1 MRIFQIA
8 KELNISHKG
17 IITFLK
23 TKGLKVGLMD
33 SIDEQVH
40 HLILSEFSKEK
51 ETVDRY
57 RKEQV
62 RKEIHDSRIRRK
74 QKEKSKLKILSINE
88 QRNIE
93 EKEVAKIKARKA
105 EEKKQKQE
113 ADKKKLEKEKS
124 KAKKEQQKKKIV
136 KPKAD
141 LVKSKKRKMRKIE
154 IADIESEIGQMGRK
168 RVEKEVGIKKVKEA
182 PKNVK
187 DMVKKTLAKMDTK
200 SRKKD
205 YKKDKEIG
213 EISSTDTIKK
223 TINIPEF
230 SSVDELAKTFHSTP
244 SEIIQKC
251 IGVGVLATIN
261 QRLEWD
267 VIELIAEEFEF
278 TAEKI
283 SDVGEEM
290 FTLKETDEDRANAR
304 SRAPVVTIMGHVDHG
319 KTSLLDFIRKTNIVA
334 GESGGITQHIGAYK
348 VELEDGNYITFLD
361 TPGHEA
367 FTAMRARGAQ
377 VTDIV
382 ILVVAADDSV
392 MPQTIE
398 AINHAKAA
406 NVPMMIAINK
416 IDKPGADIDK
426 VKRELSDHDVLVE
439 DWGGKIQ
446 SVPVSAKTGEGV
458 DEIMSGILL
467 EAEMLELKSNFDTL
481 GRGTIIDS
489 KLDKGHGP
497 MATVLIRKGTIQV
510 GDPFLCSDYSG
521 KIRAIMNERGQ
532 RIKSAFPSDAVQIL
546 GFDQVPQVSDIIAVV
561 KNEKDLKRI
570 SSDRQRI
577 RREID
582 HRKISTHSLDE
593 MSSLIREGNIKS
605 LPLIIKGDVDGSIE
619 ALSETLNKLQTEEV
633 QVKVI
638 HKAVGMVTESDVLLA
653 EASQAVIIGF
663 HVQVASNA
671 KLQAKQTGVEIRTY
685 NIIYDAVEEV
695 KLALEG
701 LLEPEIK
708 EEITGKAVVQA
719 QFKIPKIGFIAGSKV
734 TEGLIKRSDKARLI
748 RDKKVIL
755 DKCDIT
761 SLKRFQED
769 VKEVK
774 EGLECGIGLSD
785 SSKYLEGDIIEVFE
799 IITIK
804 RKLELT

>member
-1 MRIFQIA
+1 
-8 KELNISHKG
+8 
-17 IITFLK
+17 
-23 TKGLKVGLMD
+23 
-33 SIDEQVH
+33 
-40 HLILSEFSKEK
+40 
-51 ETVDRY
+51 
-57 RKEQV
+57 
-62 RKEIHDSRIRRK
+62 
-74 QKEKSKLKILSINE
+74 
-88 QRNIE
+88 
-93 EKEVAKIKARKA
+93 
-105 EEKKQKQE
+105 
-113 ADKKKLEKEKS
+113 
-124 KAKKEQQKKKIV
+124 
-136 KPKAD
+136 
-141 LVKSKKRKMRKIE
+141 
-154 IADIESEIGQMGRK
+154 
-168 RVEKEVGIKKVKEA
+168 
-182 PKNVK
+182 
-187 DMVKKTLAKMDTK
+187 
-200 SRKKD
+200 
-205 YKKDKEIG
+205 
-213 EISSTDTIKK
+213 
-223 TINIPEF
+223 
-230 SSVDELAKTFHSTP
+230 
-244 SEIIQKC
+244 
-251 IGVGVLATIN
+251 
-261 QRLEWD
+261 
-267 VIELIAEEFEF
+267 
-278 TAEKI
+278 
-283 SDVGEEM
+283 
-290 FTLKETDEDRANAR
+290 
-304 SRAPVVTIMGHVDHG
+304 
-319 KTSLLDFIRKTNIVA
+319 
-334 GESGGITQHIGAYK
+334 
-348 VELEDGNYITFLD
+348 
-361 TPGHEA
+361 
-367 FTAMRARGAQ
+367 
-377 VTDIV
+377 
-382 ILVVAADDSV
+382 
-392 MPQTIE
+392 
-398 AINHAKAA
+398 
-406 NVPMMIAINK
+406 
-416 IDKPGADIDK
+416 
-426 VKRELSDHDVLVE
+426 
-439 DWGGKIQ
+439 
-446 SVPVSAKTGEGV
+446 
-458 DEIMSGILL
+458 
-467 EAEMLELKSNFDTL
+467 
-481 GRGTIIDS
+481 
-489 KLDKGHGP
+489 